1 MNKKKQEERRQALG
15 MNAVLSL
22 ALLFLSVVMIKS
34 AFSQLFSS
42 HIVSGCINAVG
53 GLLFFGVSM
62 TLLRDLCKYLRSK
75 DMNQEDPT
83 NGTD

>member
-62 TLLRDLCKYLRSK
+62 TLLKELCNYLQK
-75 DMNQEDPT
+75 NKNKQEDS
-83 NGTD
+83 NDGC